1 MQTIKCQSVKELKTF
16 NPCKEAM
23 AFIKSCGS
31 FRKAWNTCNNT
42 SWMLWFLLN
51 VEYCDKQL
59 FAVLAKQFADHV
71 KHLNNFHSR
80 NVANAAAA
88 AAAANDANAA
98 AAAVAYA
105 VAAAAYA
112 DAVAADAYADAVAV
126 AAAVAAA
133 DAYADAVAAE
143 RKWQCDL
150 IRSMFKL

>member
-71 KHLNNFHSR
+71 KHLNNFNSR
-80 NVANAAAA
+80 NAANAAAYAYAYAYAVANAANVAA
-88 AAAANDANAA
+88 YAANVA
-98 AAAVAYA
+98 AYA
-105 VAAAAYA
+105 VAAY
-112 DAVAADAYADAVAV
+112 AVAAV
-126 AAAVAAA
+126 
-133 DAYADAVAAE
+133 ADAVAAE